1 MGNKIIFG
9 SGTSR
14 TGASLLSSIL
24 SVHKDILITTD
35 FLHFFR
41 FIYNKYSP
49 IELESNQYKL
59 AYEMCLRIKY
69 RQQIDLS
76 PKELLSYLKGAK
88 NYNDVILALSNFI
101 LDKNKNKKI
110 IGEFANTEWRNIE
123 TFLGF
128 DVNYKAFQVIRDPRA
143 VLSAFKK
150 ITYAKGFKYLNLI
163 FQWID
168 ALNYS
173 EKYLKQYT
181 KERYLRIKYEDIVSL
196 PEKSINILCKFLEVK
211 VDSNML
217 HGERWKNLLNSKFNF
232 INVSAYTN
240 KKSYGFSK
248 DRISKWKDHLEDW
261 EIAVVQHLLKDYLEK
276 LNYEII
282 DCNVDLVKKGLDII
296 ESDEILSQNFHHF
309 QKTHQ
314 GTNKL
319 LKDPSKPEN
328 WAATKVHGDKSKNI
342 MDKFIDTNDYEN
354 YLKAFNK
361 IQKNSKI
368 L

>member
-1 MGNKIIFG
+1 MSNKIIFG

-14 TGASLLSSIL
+14 TGASLLTSML

-41 FIYNKYSP
+41 FIYDKYSP
-49 IELESNQYKL
+49 INLASNQYKL
-59 AYEMCLRIKY
+59 AHEMCLRIKY

-76 PKELLSYLKGAK
+76 PKELMSYFKEVK
-88 NYNDVILALSNFI
+88 NYNGIILAISNFI
-101 LDKNKNKKI
+101 LDKNKSKKI

-128 DVNYKAFQVIRDPRA
+128 DDNYKAFQIIRDPRA

-150 ITYAKGFKYLNLI
+150 ITYSKGFKYLNLI

-168 ALNYS
+168 AVNYS
-173 EKYLKQYT
+173 EIYLKKYNHD
-181 KERYLRIKYEDIVSL
+181 RYLRIKYEDIVSY
-196 PEKSINILCKFLEVK
+196 PEKSVDLLCKFLEVK
-211 VDSNML
+211 VDPNML
-217 HGERWKNLLNSKFNF
+217 RGEKWKGLLDSKFNF

-248 DRISKWKDHLEDW
+248 YRIFKWKDYLEDW
-261 EIAVVQHLLKDYLEK
+261 EVALVQYLLKDYLNK
-276 LNYEII
+276 LDYEVF
-282 DCNVDLVKKGLDII
+282 DCDPNLVKKGLDII
-296 ESDEILSQNFHHF
+296 EGDEILSQNFYHY

-319 LKDPSKPEN
+319 LNDPSKPEN
-328 WAATKVHGDKSKNI
+328 WAATKVHGEQSKNI
-342 MDKFIDTNDYEN
+342 TDKFVDTNDYKN
-354 YLKAFNK
+354 YLKEFNK
-361 IQKNSKI
+361 IQKNSEM